1 MSMKAEGGIALN
13 PLKES
18 FTYPGNPRR
27 IFIALFGISAGLTV
41 IWYTA
46 MFSGLSFLKG
56 PMKVDD
62 TAAEIIVGVAAALG
76 MGFFVIAGKL
86 SDRIGRKKRSEEHTS
101 ELQSLMRISYA
112 VFCLKKKK
120 THN

>member
-1 MSMKAEGGIALN
+1 MRLKLSESPVFRAMKEEGEIARN

-62 TAAEIIVGVAAALG
+62 TAAEIIVGTA
-76 MGFFVIAGKL
+76 
-86 SDRIGRKKRSEEHTS
+86 RSEERRVGKGCGSTCRSRWSPYH
-101 ELQSLMRISYA
+101 
-112 VFCLKKKK
+112 
-120 THN
+120 